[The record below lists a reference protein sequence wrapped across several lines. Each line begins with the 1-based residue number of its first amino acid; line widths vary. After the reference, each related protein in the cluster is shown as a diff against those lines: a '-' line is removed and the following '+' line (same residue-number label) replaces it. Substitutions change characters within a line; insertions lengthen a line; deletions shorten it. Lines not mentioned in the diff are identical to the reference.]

1 MAKSIPVAAEGRQ
14 IYTIELTEDF
24 GALCGHLKA
33 LGYQRDQKVCIVTDS
48 NVEPLYASEV
58 QGFLQKEFDCVQ
70 IFAFEAG
77 EHSKN
82 LETVSR
88 LYEFLIL
95 HHFDRRDFLVAL
107 GGGVVGDLTG
117 FTAATYL
124 RGIDFIQLPTT
135 LLEFLILHHFDR
147 RDFLVALGGGVVGD
161 LTGFTAATYLR
172 GIDFIQLPTT
182 LLSQVDSSIG
192 GKTGVDFLQYKNMVG
207 AFCQPKLVYIN
218 LSVLKSLPR
227 RQIISGMGEIVKHG
241 LIRDA
246 AYYRWLKEN
255 VSSIF
260 LLDSAVTEEM
270 VARSC
275 RIKREVVEHDPTEK
289 GERALLNFGH
299 TIGHAIEKL
308 CDFSLFHGEC
318 VGLGILSAAYLSMQ
332 CGHLTAEDV
341 EDIRECLVSFGF
353 STSIGGIR
361 PSDILAATKSDKK
374 MVGDRVKFILLSEI
388 GNAYI
393 DRELTDTQ
401 LLDAISYVCL
411 ED

>member
-1 MAKSIPVAAEGRQ
+1 MAKSIPVAADGRQ

-24 GALCGHLKA
+24 EALCGHLKA
-33 LGYQRDQKVCIVTDS
+33 LGYQCDQKVCIVTDS

-58 QGFLQKEFDCVQ
+58 QGLLQKEFDCVQ
-70 IFAFEAG
+70 IFTFEAG

-124 RGIDFIQLPTT
+124 RGIDFIQM
-135 LLEFLILHHFDR
+135 
-147 RDFLVALGGGVVGD
+147 
-161 LTGFTAATYLR
+161 
-172 GIDFIQLPTT
+172 PTT

-218 LSVLKSLPR
+218 LSVLKSLPK
-227 RQIISGMGEIVKHG
+227 RQIISGMGEIIKHG

-255 VSSIF
+255 VPFIF
-260 LLDSAVTEEM
+260 SLAPAVTEQM

-275 RIKREVVEHDPTEK
+275 QIKREVVERDPTEK

-341 EDIRECLVSFGF
+341 EDIRKCLVSFGF
-353 STSIGGIR
+353 SVSVSGIR
-361 PSDILAATKSDKK
+361 PADVLAATKSDKK
-374 MVGDRVKFILLSEI
+374 MIGNQVKFILLSEI

-393 DRELTDTQ
+393 NRELTDTEI
-401 LLDAISYVCL
+401 LDAISYVCR